1 MEIKKLLIEASALAE
16 KINLA
21 RFEGNI
27 PSDDDTIRLC
37 EILDILAEAA

>member
-1 MEIKKLLIEASALAE
+1 MGIKELLIEASALAE

-21 RFEGNI
+21 RFEGI
-27 PSDDDTIRLC
+27 VPSDDYTIRLC